1 MMSSEKAIS
10 LTDVSKRFKFSTDEA
25 GSILDVIVSGVR
37 RKSRRHEQIL
47 WAVRDVSITVQS
59 GESIALVGLNGSGK
73 STILKLAAGIIRPSD
88 GRVEIR
94 GRLSALLELGA
105 GFHPDLTGEENIWL
119 NASILGL
126 TNQEI
131 AAIHDDIVAFS
142 ELGEFINMPVK
153 HYSSGMYMRLGFSV
167 AVHISPDILLIDEIL
182 AVGDQSFQDKCV
194 ERLRKLK
201 AGGTTVVFVSHNP
214 ATVLSLCERALWI
227 EHGRVVADG
236 PAPQVVADYLA
247 SQGTATPLPAGP
259 LSRDVELLG
268 LRLYDAQGRAVD
280 TFEMGQEMTIEL
292 DYLARKPVAKVEFD
306 VSFQHEDGAFVGGP
320 SGLQNEA
327 AAGVA
332 AGPGTI
338 RCHIESLPLSPA
350 TYHIAAS
357 VFDGDGQSV
366 FDHRER
372 LSAFRIV
379 DETPGRQGGPVRIP
393 AKWETVS
400 RPVNSQEHSPG
411 SEGTPEDSLEAGEIT
426 TKTGT

>member
-1 MMSSEKAIS
+1 MSSETALLLS
-10 LTDVSKRFKFSTDEA
+10 DVSKRFKYSTDDAE
-25 GSILDVIVSGVR
+25 SILDVVISGLR
-37 RKSRRHEQIL
+37 RKTHRHEQVL
-47 WAVRDVSITVQS
+47 WAVRDVDISVQS

-73 STILKLAAGIIRPSD
+73 STILKLAAGILRPSD

-126 TNQEI
+126 TNAEI
-131 AAIHDDIVAFS
+131 AEIHDDIVTFS

-182 AVGDQSFQDKCV
+182 AVGDQSFQDKCI
-194 ERLRKLK
+194 ERLHKLK
-201 AGGTTVVFVSHNP
+201 AAGTTVVFVSHNP

-247 SQGTATPLPAGP
+247 SQSKRTSLPAGP
-259 LSRDVELLG
+259 LSKEIELLD
-268 LRLYDAQGRAVD
+268 LRLYDAQGHIGDR
-280 TFEMGQEMTIEL
+280 FETGQQMTIEL
-292 DYLARKPVAKVEFD
+292 DYLARKPAAKVEFD
-306 VSFQHEDGAFVGGP
+306 LAFLQEDGAYVGGP
-320 SGLQNEA
+320 SGLRDDA

-332 AGPGTI
+332 AGPGTL
-338 RCHIESLPLSPA
+338 RCHIDTLPLSPA
-350 TYHIAAS
+350 VYHISAS
-357 VFDGDGQSV
+357 VFDGEAQTV

-372 LSAFRIV
+372 LGSFQIV
-379 DETPGRQGGPVRIP
+379 DETPGRRGGLVRIP
-393 AKWETVS
+393 ATWEMISARVDPE
-400 RPVNSQEHSPG
+400 RPISDAGDEPQQG
-411 SEGTPEDSLEAGEIT
+411 LEAGEAT
-426 TKTGT
+426 SRMRR

>member
-1 MMSSEKAIS
+1 MSSETAI
-10 LTDVSKRFKFSTDEA
+10 LLIDVSKRFKFSTDEA
-25 GSILDVIVSGVR
+25 ESILDVIISGMR
-37 RKSRRHEQIL
+37 RKSRRHEQVL
-47 WAVRDVSITVQS
+47 WAVRDVNILVQS

-126 TNQEI
+126 TNAEI

-142 ELGEFINMPVK
+142 ELGDFINMPVK

-182 AVGDQSFQDKCV
+182 AVGDQSFQDKCI

-201 AGGTTVVFVSHNP
+201 AEGTTVVFVSHNP
-214 ATVLSLCERALWI
+214 TTVLALCDRALWI

-247 SQGTATPLPAGP
+247 SQGTASTLPAGP
-259 LSRDVELLG
+259 LSKDVELVG
-268 LRLYDAQGRAVD
+268 LRLYDAQGNVGD
-280 TFEMGQEMTIEL
+280 TFKMGQEMTIEV
-292 DYLARKPVAKVEFD
+292 DYLARRPVAKVEFD
-306 VSFQHEDGAFVGGP
+306 VSFRHEDGAFVGGP
-320 SGLQNEA
+320 TGMQNDA
-327 AAGVA
+327 AFGVS

-338 RCHIESLPLSPA
+338 RCHIDSLPLSPGV
-350 TYHIAAS
+350 YHISAS
-357 VFDGDGQSV
+357 VFDGEGQTV

-372 LSAFRIV
+372 LGTFRLV
-379 DETPGRQGGPVRIP
+379 DETSGRRGGLVRIP
-393 AKWETVS
+393 AKWESVP
-400 RPVNSQEHSPG
+400 RPVDSQSQPPG
-411 SEGTPEDSLEAGEIT
+411 SIVDRGDGLATGEVT
-426 TKTGT
+426 SRT